1 MVLSRQIDEDVA
13 LRYRANR
20 WLVLTGTTGDDDPF
34 GSTYDFMAQVVGFD
48 LAAFFSR
55 HTDTLRSEIDSVV
68 RTLLETS
75 TTD

>member
-20 WLVLTGTTGDDDPF
+20 WLVLTGTTGGDDPF
-34 GSTYDFMAQVVGFD
+34 GSTYDFMAQVIGFD